1 MIIAMN
7 YYSVYAFKKVVN
19 ELRKKIIGCKINN
32 ITVINSHDFLCSL
45 SMIKD
50 EKLIVSL
57 NHQHPFISLIKNA
70 EALPTITGK
79 LNESLRKLL
88 KEAYIVDIEMINN
101 DRIIHLVIQKAN
113 DFYEKVITDLYLEC
127 IPQRANLVFVNQDNQ
142 IIHALHYSP
151 VTSARPILNGL
162 TYELPIHGSMSED
175 NDVPSIEEIRAQAE
189 KYYQDAVMLHKK
201 EKFTPLYRYIKSRIK
216 SLNKKSAI
224 LSQEIA
230 NSEAHLKDADIGNS
244 LLAFQYE
251 PELLNDYLIENNVE
265 LDKEKSLVENA
276 NQYFK
281 KYKKSKRTIEMAR
294 IELNKAKE
302 ESEYL
307 EYIQATSKFMNDDEL
322 LSLCQELLPKQ
333 NQKKKALPIK
343 YGTILLGNTKIL
355 YGKNASSNN
364 ELTFKV
370 ANKDDYYLHIK
381 DYHGAHVII
390 KNNKP
395 TNEEKLLAAEL
406 CLILS
411 NKTAG
416 EVMIA
421 SMKDVKK
428 GQALGEAQVLN
439 YSLIVLNK
447 VRETTVDLLNGK

>member
-1 MIIAMN
+1 M
-7 YYSVYAFKKVVN
+7 K
-19 ELRKKIIGCKINN
+19 
-32 ITVINSHDFLCSL
+32 
-45 SMIKD
+45 
-50 EKLIVSL
+50 
-57 NHQHPFISLIKNA
+57 
-70 EALPTITGK
+70 
-79 LNESLRKLL
+79 
-88 KEAYIVDIEMINN
+88 
-101 DRIIHLVIQKAN
+101 
-113 DFYEKVITDLYLEC
+113 
-127 IPQRANLVFVNQDNQ
+127 
-142 IIHALHYSP
+142 
-151 VTSARPILNGL
+151 
-162 TYELPIHGSMSED
+162 
-175 NDVPSIEEIRAQAE
+175 
-189 KYYQDAVMLHKK
+189 
-201 EKFTPLYRYIKSRIK
+201 
-216 SLNKKSAI
+216 
-224 LSQEIA
+224 
-230 NSEAHLKDADIGNS
+230 
-244 LLAFQYE
+244 
-251 PELLNDYLIENNVE
+251 
-265 LDKEKSLVENA
+265 
-276 NQYFK
+276 
-281 KYKKSKRTIEMAR
+281 
-294 IELNKAKE
+294 KAKE